1 MSFEIKFAGFDS
13 IKRFEFL
20 QLNPADKYLIQFDAD
35 MYNHFKLSDCLFR
48 DGYLVHKT
56 IETYGTGGYKS
67 FPADYMKKLFTEIF
81 GSEAR
86 FWLKVRLFRLGPNG
100 QFSQQGLSFV
110 PVYCKDRGMLL
121 LRANSIEDLLYRIEL
136 SNQKT
141 R

>member
-35 MYNHFKLSDCLFR
+35 MYNHFRLSDCLFR
-48 DGYLVHKT
+48 DGDLIHKT
-56 IETYGTGGYKS
+56 IETHAASWDMFSAVHMEKV
-67 FPADYMKKLFTEIF
+67 FTAIF

-86 FWLKVRLFRLGPNG
+86 FYRKVRLFRLDRNG

-121 LRANSIEDLLYRIEL
+121 IRANSIEDFLCQFEKHIDY
-136 SNQKT
+136 
-141 R
+141 